1 MQLKEHI
8 FVSSYFLAI
17 CSILWGTVEI
27 ITIFSTIDL
36 ENISFVAYL
45 SILVFP
51 LLLYGI
57 TGLVAGLF
65 PALLYYLV
73 IARRSKGISIHRGT
87 TIYILLY
94 FIPLLIGVEY
104 LWNRRYLPGISITDL
119 TSLVHSLIVAISVF
133 LVITISKGL
142 LNQIFRERFP
152 LARSLVIVLVTGG
165 IVALYLGINSLS
177 DEAPMV
183 DAPPPT
189 TDKPNILLITID
201 TLRADHLGCYGNAS
215 IHTPTIDS
223 LAAGGIKFQRATSQ
237 VPLTLPSHTSI
248 LTSTYPPI
256 HGVRDNA
263 RYSFGNSI
271 PTLAEVLKE
280 SGYLTSAFISAFVLD
295 SRFGLDEGFDVYDD
309 NIQNQAYFYFFSA
322 SPPFALAGGLKL
334 LGLSPPYKPERKADQ
349 TTGAVIEWIEKNR
362 ESRFFMWV
370 HYFDPHGPLN
380 PPAPYD
386 TLYLSPGTD
395 PHRFRDDIEDLIS
408 LLGKVDS
415 RELSDEEIEGIKSLY
430 KGEVTFT
437 DHHIGNL
444 MKSIRELGIGD
455 RTLVVLTSDHGQSLS
470 EHHYIGHSM
479 ELYQEI
485 MHIPLIINYPGQ
497 LQQGLV
503 VEELVQS
510 IDIMPTILSS
520 LEIEVPVSCS
530 GSNLLRLVEPSARN
544 RDDSNQWAY
553 IETLFP
559 KPARNKLVG
568 LSSEDYK
575 YIRALEG
582 EREELYHV
590 KTDPKEM
597 DNLASADTQR
607 SEQMRNHILSLLE
620 EWQNESTSIEIPL
633 DHQTTEAMKA
643 LGYIQ

>member
-1 MQLKEHI
+1 MRLKEHI
-8 FVSSYFLAI
+8 FVSSYFLTI
-17 CSILWGTVEI
+17 CAILWGLVEI

-65 PALLYYLV
+65 PALLFYMV
-73 IARRSKGISIHRGT
+73 IAWRLKGFSIHSGT
-87 TIYILLY
+87 TFYILLY
-94 FIPLLIGVEY
+94 FIPLFIGVGY
-104 LWNRRYLPGISITDL
+104 LWNRRYLPGIPITDL
-119 TSLVHSLIVAISVF
+119 TSLVHTLIIAISIF
-133 LVITISKGL
+133 LVIYISKGL
-142 LNQIFRERFP
+142 FNLMFKRKFP
-152 LARSLVIVLVTGG
+152 LMRSLVVGLVIGG
-165 IVALYLGINSLS
+165 IATLYLGTNSSS
-177 DEAPMV
+177 DERSTV
-183 DAPPPT
+183 DTQPPT

-223 LAAGGIKFQRATSQ
+223 LATGGIMFQRAISQ

-263 RYSFGNSI
+263 RYSFGSSI
-271 PTLAEVLKE
+271 PTLAEVLKG

-295 SRFGLDEGFDVYDD
+295 SRFGLDVGFDAYDD

-322 SPPFALAGGLKL
+322 SPPFALAGCLKL
-334 LGLSPPYKPERKADQ
+334 LGLSPPYKPERKADK
-349 TTGAVIEWIEKNR
+349 TTRAVIEWIENNR

-380 PPAPYD
+380 PPVPYD
-386 TLYLSPGTD
+386 TLYLEPDAD
-395 PHRFRDDIEDLIS
+395 PHKFRDNIENLIS
-408 LLGKVDS
+408 LLGQFDS

-437 DHHIGNL
+437 DHYIGNL

-455 RTLVVLTSDHGQSLS
+455 RTMVVLTSDHGQSLS

-485 MHIPLIINYPGQ
+485 MHIPLIMNYPG
-497 LQQGLV
+497 LFQQGLV
-503 VEELVQS
+503 VEEPVQS

-520 LEIEVPVSCS
+520 LEIEIPASCR
-530 GSNLLRLVEPSARN
+530 GSNLIRLLGPSTWE
-544 RDDSNQWAY
+544 RDDSNRWAY
-553 IETLFP
+553 LETLHARP
-559 KPARNKLVG
+559 TRNKLIG
-568 LSSEDYK
+568 LSSGDYK
-575 YIRALEG
+575 YIRALDG
-582 EREELYHV
+582 DREELYHME
-590 KTDPKEM
+590 TDPKEM
-597 DNLASADTQR
+597 DNLASVDTQR
-607 SEQMRNHILSLLE
+607 SELMRNQLLSLLE
-620 EWQNESTSIEIPL
+620 EWQNESSSIEIPM
-633 DHQTTEAMKA
+633 DHQTMEAMKA